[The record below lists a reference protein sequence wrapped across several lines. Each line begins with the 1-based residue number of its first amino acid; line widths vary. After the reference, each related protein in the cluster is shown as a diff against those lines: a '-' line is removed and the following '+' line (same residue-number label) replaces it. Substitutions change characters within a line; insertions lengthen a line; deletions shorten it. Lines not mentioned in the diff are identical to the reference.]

1 MKTPKTPAPK
11 SKTPECKLKAS
22 PEKTSARTAKTPT
35 KPIVKVEPQPDH
47 FDEALTQ
54 LKAYLERFNKKNT
67 MERTLILRK
76 LQQLTQPVDIPT
88 LGQLMTDEHNR
99 VSTAT
104 LYNTL
109 QLFCDA
115 GLVSRIDL
123 TDGGSACYVRTVG
136 LPPRVYIICRR
147 CASIVAAHDPQLD
160 EQLSSMVPKGF
171 KVMQQALHLI
181 GLCGRCQNTINR
193 AEQRRRAKKEQ
204 SHNK

>member
-1 MKTPKTPAPK
+1 MKTPKSPLPTPKAPPQPPKPK
-11 SKTPECKLKAS
+11 SPT
-22 PEKTSARTAKTPT
+22 KTSQPAKSTL
-35 KPIVKVEPQPDH
+35 KVAPEPDH
-47 FDEALTQ
+47 FEEAQAQ
-54 LKAYLERFNKKNT
+54 LATYLERFNKKST

-76 LQQLTQPVDIPT
+76 LHQLSQPVDIPT
-88 LGQLMTDEHNR
+88 LGSLLAESHQR

-136 LPPRVYIICRR
+136 LPPCVYIICRR
-147 CASIVAAHDPQLD
+147 CGSIVAAHAPELD
-160 EQLSSMVPKGF
+160 EQLGRMVPKGF
-171 KVMQQALHLI
+171 KVMGHALHLI
-181 GLCGRCQNTINR
+181 GLCARCQNTINR